1 MALRLTQKKML
12 PLFKWLE
19 ALPKTAWIAISV
31 FLTLFIGCIRYLTG
45 PDLALSLF
53 FLFPIFAATWFAGC
67 WAGVLMSFLS
77 ALSWLAADI
86 LLLAPFKQTY
96 VPILNETF
104 RLIVFLIVTFMLTG
118 FKRALN
124 RQKDLA
130 MTDYLTGVANRRAFI
145 EFASIEL
152 SRAHRYEYPL
162 SVVSLDLDNFKY
174 VNDHFGHSA
183 GDRLLQIVA
192 ETLKRNTRLIDLTAR
207 LGGDEFMLLL
217 TRTGN
222 QDARAIVEKLR
233 HEILDV
239 MRTNH
244 WPVTVSIGVM
254 TFTTAPN
261 NVDVLMQKAD
271 ALMYAAKANGKNQ
284 IKLDGIPPQ
293 GEPAEVP
300 QT

>member
-1 MALRLTQKKML
+1 MTSRFPHKKML
-12 PLFKWLE
+12 PFFKRLE
-19 ALPKTAWIAISV
+19 ALPKPAWIALSG
-31 FLTLFIGCIRYLTG
+31 FLTILIGFIRYLTG

-67 WAGVLMSFLS
+67 WAGVLMSFVS

-86 LLLAPFKQTY
+86 LLLTPFKQPY
-96 VPILNETF
+96 LPILNETF

-118 FKRALN
+118 FRRALN

-152 SRAHRYEYPL
+152 SRARRYEYPL

-192 ETLKRNTRLIDLTAR
+192 DTLKRNTRVIDLTAR

-217 TRTGN
+217 TRTGHH
-222 QDARAIVEKLR
+222 DAHGIVEKLR

-239 MRTNH
+239 MRNNH
-244 WPVTVSIGVM
+244 WPVTVSIGVV
-254 TFTTAPN
+254 TFTVVPD

-271 ALMYAAKANGKNQ
+271 ALMYAAKADGKNQ
-284 IKLDGIPPQ
+284 IKLDGALPH
-293 GEPAEVP
+293 GEPAEVS
-300 QT
+300 